1 MWPHEVMP
9 GQKSVGFWKDV
20 SLRASNRNTEDER
33 SGLSLARAPH
43 VTTIKAPNF
52 NPVKNS
58 RDSMPRRIFLSRNL
72 INDSAKA
79 GSVRSEVKIQQKE
92 ERKDARA
99 VLHSILTLHRVL
111 TREFLAY
118 LVIGG
123 SVAAAGFSGL
133 MRMVLTSG
141 SR

>member
-1 MWPHEVMP
+1 M
-9 GQKSVGFWKDV
+9 
-20 SLRASNRNTEDER
+20 
-33 SGLSLARAPH
+33 
-43 VTTIKAPNF
+43 
-52 NPVKNS
+52 
-58 RDSMPRRIFLSRNL
+58 
-72 INDSAKA
+72 
-79 GSVRSEVKIQQKE
+79 KIQQKE